1 MTVSNARAFA
11 IVAFTL
17 STLLPAPHV
26 GAQQYPTKPI
36 RIIVPLAPGGGN
48 DTVAR
53 LVGQKLSDALGQPVI
68 VENRPGGG
76 GVIASEIV
84 ARSAPDGYT
93 LYLVSTS
100 FTAAPALQSK
110 LPFDTLRDFAPITRL
125 STVPGALTVHAS
137 MPVKSVRQLLALAK
151 ARPGEVTYGSAGI
164 GSGSHFAGELFKI
177 ASGVN
182 ILHVPYKGSALVTNA
197 LLSGEVMVGF
207 GNPISALPHV
217 QSGRLRILGVT
228 SARRWPLL
236 PQFATVAESG
246 VPGYEQLIWNG
257 ISVVAGTPQPIVAR
271 IHAELARAIAAP
283 DIVSQLSKNGSQPRI
298 EKPEEFA
305 AFLRNEIARW
315 QRVVQSSDIRQN

>member
-100 FTAAPALQSK
+100 FTAAPALPSK